1 MKNESLEFMGRLCIN
16 LGHNHYALEFHEKN
30 LVISLLNVVHKNQ
43 LDQYWYHTII
53 YISLAN
59 ILSINSQCLKTN
71 QTFHM

>member
-1 MKNESLEFMGRLCIN
+1 MKNESLEFMSRLCIN
-16 LGHNHYALEFHEKN
+16 LSHNHYALEFHEKN

-59 ILSINSQCLKTN
+59 ILSINSQHLKTN